1 MVAQANEI
9 SGSAVPRRKLLRS
22 IAIVSFLISLST
34 AWAQAPRTPATGTP
48 ERREIMDV
56 LRVPCER
63 DLRQKVIFK
72 VSLLNVVGDW
82 ALARV
87 TPTQPNGQDID
98 YRKTKYR
105 EAFEADMFDGEG
117 EALLRKKAGKWTLM
131 EWRFGATDTEVME
144 WLKKYQIPKTILQD

>member
-1 MVAQANEI
+1 MH
-9 SGSAVPRRKLLRS
+9 RKRPIFVNLIVGLL
-22 IAIVSFLISLST
+22 LGLPGTLLS
-34 AWAQAPRTPATGTP
+34 QQPRTPGPGSA

-56 LRVPCER
+56 LRAPCER

-72 VSLLNVVGDW
+72 VSQLNVVGDW

-87 TPTQPNGQDID
+87 IPMQPNGQAID

-105 EAFEADMFDGEG
+105 EAFEDDMFGGLG
-117 EALLRKKAGKWTLM
+117 EALLRKKAGNWTLM

-144 WLKKYQIPKTILQD
+144 WLQKYQIPKSILKE